1 MVDAV
6 AGYALRAT
14 RISKRF
20 GSATVLSEVDFDVR
34 HGEVHAL
41 VGENGAGKTTLL
53 RILSGREQPTTGE
66 LEVLGVRHQLV
77 DPVFAQRVGLAIVP
91 QHVELVPDLSV
102 AENLFLNR
110 WPTRRWMVDR
120 DRMRRES
127 AGALAELGVELD
139 VDVIVRELSY
149 VQRQM
154 VEIARLTRFHP
165 RVIFLDEPT
174 AALSVREIKSLFS
187 LIGRLRA
194 RGLGVVYVSHFLN
207 EIGQIADRLSI
218 MRNGRIVS
226 SGASADYNTATIV
239 RHMVGHIDELY
250 PRRATSAATR
260 SMWRAAIRNDAGL
273 EVDFE
278 VAGGEVVGIAAPKG
292 EGISDGLRALGGI
305 GADGVQAT
313 LAVDG
318 RPIDLRDAR
327 RATHAGVGYLSE
339 ERAKWGIFWGRS
351 LRENVTISSLWRFLS
366 RLGLVDRGAEDG
378 GARQLLDDYLVRAPG
393 LEASMSE
400 LSGGNQQKALLAR
413 VLAAS
418 LRLYLLDDPTSGVD
432 VGSKAEINRLING
445 VAESGTAIILH
456 TADLFELLGMS
467 DRVVVVKGGRIVEEF
482 ARGEI
487 TEAALETI
495 MESDIYV
502 AA

>member
-1 MVDAV
+1 MTDA
-6 AGYALRAT
+6 GYEYALRAT
-14 RISKRF
+14 RVSKRF
-20 GSATVLSEVDFDVR
+20 GTATVLSEVDFDVR

-53 RILSGREQPTTGE
+53 RILSGHEQPTTGE

-77 DPVFAQRVGLAIVP
+77 DPVVAQHLGLAIVP

-110 WPTRRWMVDR
+110 WPTRHWIVDR
-120 DRMRRES
+120 QRMRSES
-127 AGALAELGVELD
+127 AEALAELGVELD
-139 VDVIVRELSY
+139 PNVIVRELSY

-154 VEIARLTRFHP
+154 VEIARLTRFDP

-174 AALSVREIKSLFS
+174 AALSVREIKALFG

-207 EIGQIADRLSI
+207 EIGQVADRLSI

-226 SGASADYNTATIV
+226 SGPSADYNTAAIV
-239 RHMVGHIDELY
+239 RHMVGRIDDLY
-250 PRRATSAATR
+250 PRRSTPVAPR
-260 SMWRAAIRNDAGL
+260 SIWRAAIHSDAGL

-278 VAGGEVVGIAAPKG
+278 VAGGEVIGIAASKG
-292 EGISDGLRALGGI
+292 EGISDGLRSLGGI
-305 GADGVQAT
+305 GAVGVKAR

-318 RPIDLRDAR
+318 RPIDLRGSR
-327 RATHAGVGYLSE
+327 RSTRAGVGYLSE
-339 ERAKWGIFWGRS
+339 ERSRWGIFWGRS
-351 LRENVTISSLWRFLS
+351 LRENVTISSLRRYLS
-366 RLGLVDRGAEDG
+366 RLGLIDRGAEDS
-378 GARQLLDDYLVRAPG
+378 GARRLLDEYLVRAPG
-393 LEASMSE
+393 LEASMNE

-413 VLAAS
+413 VMAAS

-432 VGSKAEINRLING
+432 VGSKAEINRLINS
-445 VAESGTAIILH
+445 VAESGTAIVLH

-467 DRVVVVKGGRIVEEF
+467 DRVIVIKGGRVAEGF

-487 TEAALETI
+487 TEAALEALL
-495 MESDIYV
+495 ESEIHV